1 MLIKR
6 FSKWCESVA
15 YLMGSMSSHHSI
27 EPMEVEPEAEE
38 EVRCSVLEYFLS
50 VYFVI
55 ETV

>member
-38 EVRCSVLEYFLS
+38 EVRCCV
-50 VYFVI
+50 FVI
-55 ETV
+55 VQSVCFVFEIV